1 MASDKN
7 TLGRIDFNQS
17 ELFISLRSPFARRVR
32 LALLENQI
40 SYKEIV
46 CDVFKPSAE
55 LIAVNPLIRVPVLR
69 LQSGAVLIDS
79 NLILQALYETLSD
92 SPLIPGVMP
101 GAAAGTLPGVTAG
114 VTAGTVPGIT
124 SGATS
129 RVVPGE
135 TSSTVPPRL
144 IHFRWQAIVTGFM
157 EKTVEYFLETQRPSA
172 GQDPEIEQELKSMA
186 DRVMTELE
194 AALIANPSHSFIL
207 GDSLTQADLDLASVL
222 TYFSLRYSHE
232 WKKHYP
238 RTALYLAKL
247 EQRPSLVKTC
257 PPGIS

>member
-1 MASDKN
+1 MASATN
-7 TLGRIDFNQS
+7 TLNRIDFNKS

-46 CDVFKPSAE
+46 CDVFKPTAE

-69 LQSGAVLIDS
+69 LHSGDVLIDS

-92 SPLIPGVMP
+92 SPLIPGVKSGATP
-101 GAAAGTLPGVTAG
+101 GA
-114 VTAGTVPGIT
+114 T

-129 RVVPGE
+129 GVVSGATTSREVPGA
-135 TSSTVPPRL
+135 TTANVALRL
-144 IHFRWQAIVTGFM
+144 IQFRWQAIVTGFM
-157 EKTVEYFLETQRPSA
+157 EKIVEYFLETQRPPA
-172 GQDPEIEQELKSMA
+172 GQDPEIEQDLKNMA
-186 DRVMTELE
+186 DRVLTELE
-194 AALIANPSHSFIL
+194 AALIANPNHSFII

-232 WKKHYP
+232 WKKNYP

-247 EQRPSLVKTC
+247 EQRPSLVKTF
-257 PPGIS
+257 PPGVS